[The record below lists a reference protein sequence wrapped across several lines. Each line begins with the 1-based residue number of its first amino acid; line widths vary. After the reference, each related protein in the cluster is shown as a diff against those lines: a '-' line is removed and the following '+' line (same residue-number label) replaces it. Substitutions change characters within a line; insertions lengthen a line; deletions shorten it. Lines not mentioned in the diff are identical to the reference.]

1 MNQMMRLPAFSA
13 VPPRCCLVLSLLFV
27 FFCGSPVCAAEAMS
41 QSIHV
46 EWGYTPPSKP
56 KVVGY
61 KLYQEGAFACQEMQP
76 MARAMDCTVSLTA
89 QSTDFTLTAVFN
101 DGTESPRSAPFAY
114 SKSPSIDTTGT
125 APKAVISTSAAAGT
139 SPLSVSLDGS
149 GSRTAS
155 KTAIVSYSWNFGD
168 DSTGTGAKITHIFTS
183 PGTYATS
190 LTVVD
195 SKGQRNTVST
205 PIVVTQPAPTAGKAV
220 AAPSPASSPAGSPA
234 SSASSSNKNVAV
246 KVAEKTPELNLEA
259 GEVAVGSD
267 WAHVSF
273 ASRYRNPIVIA
284 GPPRFNNSDPCVVR
298 IRNVNATGFDIR
310 LAEWQYQDGKH
321 PRETISY
328 LALEKG
334 RMQLSDS
341 SQLEA
346 GSFTGT
352 TTVRSVPFATAFKSI
367 PVVLTNVTS
376 MNETDTIAGRVQ
388 AIGRGGFAYS
398 FREQEKHPLDSHGN
412 ETIHYIAWEP
422 GKGTIGPLQFESAT
436 TAQSINSS
444 WSMSRFQS
452 AFAQPPMVLAEM
464 QTMINT
470 DTAALRLQQVSA
482 SGFQVK
488 VEEEQSKDKEVIHPA
503 ERIGYLAFSQ
513 IGDQRLAVF
522 SWEFDQDQ
530 EAGISGFRILRNGQP
545 ICATGNETAR
555 RLACTIDAPLRDT
568 AFAVQAVAAD
578 GENARAPSNTIMY
591 RP

>member
-13 VPPRCCLVLSLLFV
+13 ATPRCCLVLSLLLA

-61 KLYQEGAFACQEMQP
+61 KLFKEGALACQEMKP

-89 QSTDFTLTAVFN
+89 QTTDFTLTAVFN
-101 DGTESPRSAPFAY
+101 DGTESPHSAPFAF
-114 SKSPSIDTTGT
+114 SKSPSSDTTGT

-149 GSRTAS
+149 GSRAVS

-168 DSTGTGAKITHIFTS
+168 DSTGTGAKITHVFTS

-205 PIVVTQPAPTAGKAV
+205 PIVVTQPAP
-220 AAPSPASSPAGSPA
+220 AANKGATNSSPASSPA

-273 ASRYRNPIVIA
+273 ASRYSNPIVIA

-334 RMQLSDS
+334 RMQLSDG

-352 TTVRSVPFATAFKSI
+352 TSVRTVAFTAAFNRT
-367 PVVLTNVTS
+367 PVVLTNVAS
-376 MNETDTIAGRVQ
+376 LNETDTIAGRVQ
-388 AIGRGGFAYS
+388 AIGRDGFAYS
-398 FREQEKHPLDSHGN
+398 FREQEKHPLYSHSN

-436 TAQSINSS
+436 TAQLITSS
-444 WSMSRFQS
+444 WSTNRLQS
-452 AFAQPPMVLAEM
+452 AFAQPPMVLADM
-464 QTMINT
+464 QTMVNT
-470 DTAALRLQQVSA
+470 DTAALRLQPVSA

-488 VEEEQSKDKEVIHPA
+488 IEEEQSKDKEVTHPA
-503 ERIGYLAFSQ
+503 ERVGYLAFSQ

-555 RLACTIDAPLRDT
+555 RLACTIDAPLRHT

-578 GENARAPSNTIMY
+578 GKNVRAPSNTIMY